1 MPRQAVEEERGTMTK
16 ITDTIK
22 SYYDDSITT
31 ANGYIESIKGMKM
44 EEKAISRLLYEGYR
58 KASPVKVDKGCQ
70 PHARPWHV
78 YLHGEGVSC
87 SGALINKW
95 WIVTSYACNPRPNS
109 SIASLGE
116 HDLTVD
122 EGTEQYIQVAE
133 VIQHSP
139 YRSPLHSLT
148 MVRLSQPAQLNQY
161 IRPIPLPTR
170 CPHPGES
177 CRVSGWGST
186 NPNPSAQPRRGLQCI
201 VVPVVDD
208 NTCMNSL
215 PDFLYWSYG
224 MVCAGRADTDNCMYG
239 GGGSLLE

>member
-1 MPRQAVEEERGTMTK
+1 
-16 ITDTIK
+16 
-22 SYYDDSITT
+22 
-31 ANGYIESIKGMKM
+31 M
-44 EEKAISRLLYEGYR
+44 EELEMKVELNNQNFLVYWCSGVQYDLWSVIKELDRQTRYNHYTTIDSATRRAPLSTQVLDIMMKLILLGITLGLAAWCAE
-58 KASPVKVDKGCQ
+58 ASPVKVDKGCQ
-70 PHARPWHV
+70 PNARPWHV

-95 WIVTSYACNPRPNS
+95 WIVTSYECNPRPNS

-116 HDLTVD
+116 HDLMVD

-170 CPHPGES
+170 CPLPWES

-186 NPNPSAQPRRGLQCI
+186 NPYPCEWTRKPAIGLF
-201 VVPVVDD
+201 PTTT
-208 NTCMNSL
+208 NT
-215 PDFLYWSYG
+215 
-224 MVCAGRADTDNCMYG
+224 
-239 GGGSLLE
+239 LLVI